1 MKAFQIILIV
11 LIIIIGGIFTAPYWG
26 GCGMNHKL
34 CEFWCE
40 IRHFGS
46 SFETVACKG
55 SCAADRVACE
65 TQ

>member
-1 MKAFQIILIV
+1 MKTLQIILIILV
-11 LIIIIGGIFTAPYWG
+11 IIIGGIFTAPYWG
-26 GCGMNHKL
+26 GCGINHQL
-34 CEFWCE
+34 CELWCE

-46 SFETVACKG
+46 SFDKITCKG